1 MCYYLEKP
9 AWGIYVTV
17 NTQLYSISTIERDTG
32 IARDTLRIWERRY
45 GFPDP
50 VRNEKGE
57 RMYPELQLRRLQ
69 RIRRLLDRGV
79 RPGKL
84 LPLGEDALDQLE
96 ASLDPGEP
104 QQLDKPV
111 REILDAVRSADAG
124 QVEIRLRRLYEKQGM
139 QGFILETM
147 VPLLRGVGDLWIGG
161 KLEVFQEHFLSGQLV
176 RFLNAEI
183 AGMQKSAGKPLVL
196 LATLPGEE
204 HTLGLLMLAAILSSR
219 GISAIN
225 LGGEVPMDQIG
236 LAAQQFHA
244 DAVGIT
250 FSGSYQYQSI
260 RPHVQE
266 LRELIAKDVEIW
278 VGGEGVRRLRKLPA
292 GVTRFNSL
300 ENIPIS
306 PRIPGKHE
314 PRKQAV

>member
-1 MCYYLEKP
+1 LCYYLIQP
-9 AWGIYVTV
+9 AQDTHVIV
-17 NTQLYSISTIERDTG
+17 NTQLYSIGVIERDTG
-32 IARDTLRIWERRY
+32 IARDTLRVWERRY

-57 RMYPELQLRRLQ
+57 RIYPEIQLRRLQ
-69 RIRRLLDRGV
+69 RIRRLLDRGI

-84 LPLGEDALDQLE
+84 LPLDEDALDQLE
-96 ASLDPGEP
+96 ASLDPEEP
-104 QQLDKPV
+104 EQLDKAV

-124 QVEIRLRRLYEKQGM
+124 QVEIRLRGQYEKQGM

-161 KLEVFQEHFLSGQLV
+161 KLEIFQEHFLSGQLI
-176 RFLNAEI
+176 RFLNTEI

-219 GISAIN
+219 GITAIN

-236 LAAQQFHA
+236 QAAQQFNA

-250 FSGSYQYQSI
+250 FSGSYQHQSI
-260 RPHVQE
+260 RPHVHE

-278 VGGEGVRRLRKLPA
+278 IGGEGVHRLRKLPA
-292 GVTRFNSL
+292 GVFRFNSL

-306 PRIPGKHE
+306 SSVPGKH
-314 PRKQAV
+314 